1 MSFLSFN
8 WDKHFIY
15 AIIYWILEIF
25 VRLSMY
31 LHWKSFKMSPSDVH
45 NEYIY
50 VVLLN
55 ISDLLAIFLVLYIK
69 WTFRKKNQTKAIK
82 IEKSNSGIK
91 FRYQELESTSIKNNY
106 FIGRII
112 LISALDFLFKSFFIL
127 DIICYYWRKQ

>member
-55 ISDLLAIFLVLYIK
+55 ISDLLAIFLFLYIK
-69 WTFRKKNQTKAIK
+69 WAFRKKNQTK
-82 IEKSNSGIK
+82 
-91 FRYQELESTSIKNNY
+91 
-106 FIGRII
+106 
-112 LISALDFLFKSFFIL
+112 
-127 DIICYYWRKQ
+127 